1 MGIGM
6 TKASVRTAVAISVAI
21 WGAAAQAQVAAPPA
35 STASSGDALQ
45 EIIVTA
51 QRRAQ
56 NIEDVPVSI
65 QFVSNQALEAA
76 GIKSTQDLGQITP
89 NVTIISPIG
98 QGNQPLITIR
108 GIGLNDFDTNN
119 AGPNGVYI
127 DDVYINAPSAQSFA
141 LFDLQGI
148 QILKGP
154 QGTLYGR
161 NTSGGAL
168 VFTSIRPTDEYSS
181 DMHVEYGSFNTSQLV
196 GGVGGPLAPGLT
208 GRISLVVNRSDGYFK
223 NAFTGDNIDNV
234 SNEAFRAQLQYKP
247 NDQLTI
253 YWQSL
258 LGYVDNHPTPYG
270 HIGTYVPGTQAG
282 AAPTSC
288 SPAQAFG
295 GGCVDLFGYPTSAVW
310 SGSFNRLQN
319 LTALNSINQFRVDYA
334 AGPATLTSITS
345 YQYNDK
351 YHPEETDASPND
363 LLAATYGVRSKTVT
377 QEFRVAHNSETL
389 NWVGGIFLLDE
400 NLRQNQP
407 LYLFAQAD
415 EFGGFGIPPGPGAF
429 DGIAQRSYDSS
440 RQLSDSAALFG
451 QGDYTVAGFT
461 FTLGAR
467 YTWERKKF
475 DYHGSTQFQAGGMG
489 NYGPL
494 QDFIDADESQ
504 SNSNVTWRGAAAYHF
519 TQEAQAYAS
528 ASSGFKSG
536 GFNGSFLSNN
546 QQQAL
551 LQLSPIR
558 PEHVTAFEIGEKA
571 TFLDRKLSVN
581 SAVFYN
587 DYRDEQI
594 FATVPQE
601 LATGTG
607 QVILSTTQLLTNAKN
622 AHTEGV
628 ELQITA
634 IPVHGLTIDLQPA
647 YLQAKLDHAG
657 LTLFSGVA
665 SLDGKQLANAP
676 HLSFSGVVSYKYEL
690 GNGAIDFRLNS
701 NYRSHTWFDSTND
714 PYIQQAG
721 YWLHNLN
728 VVYES
733 SSKWE
738 LGLFV
743 RNLGDKKYALT
754 STDLSSPFG
763 FLEPVYGAP
772 RMAGV
777 EFTYHH

>member
-1 MGIGM
+1 MI
-6 TKASVRTAVAISVAI
+6 KASAGAVTLIGAVI
-21 WGAAAQAQVAAPPA
+21 WTGLAQAQTVAPA
-35 STASSGDALQ
+35 TSATTSGNALE
-45 EIIVTA
+45 EIVVTA

-56 NIEDVPVSI
+56 NIEDVPVSV
-65 QFVSNQALEAA
+65 QVVSNQALLAA
-76 GIKSTQDLGQITP
+76 GIKSTQDLGQLTP

-148 QILKGP
+148 QVLKGP

-168 VFTSIRPTDEYSS
+168 VFTSNRPTEEYSS
-181 DMHVEYGSFNTSQLV
+181 DMHIEYGNFNTSQLV
-196 GGVGGPLAPGLT
+196 GGVGGPLAQGLT

-223 NAFTGDNIDNV
+223 NAFTGDNIDNI

-247 NDQLTI
+247 NDQLTV

-270 HIGTYVPGTQAG
+270 HIGTYVPGTQGEG
-282 AAPTSC
+282 APSVC
-288 SPAQAFG
+288 SPSQAFA
-295 GGCVDLFGYPTSAVW
+295 GGCVDLYGYPTSAVW

-319 LTALNSINQFRVDYA
+319 LTALNSINQFRVDYE
-334 AGPATLTSITS
+334 AGPATLTAITS

-363 LLAATYGVRSKTVT
+363 LLSATYGVRSKTVT

-389 NWVGGIFLLDE
+389 NWVGGLFLLDE

-415 EFGGFGIPPGPGAF
+415 QFGGFGIPPGPGAF

-451 QGDYTVAGFT
+451 QGDYSVAGFT

-475 DYHGSTQFQAGGMG
+475 DYHGSTQYQAGGMG

-504 SNSNVTWRGAAAYHF
+504 SNSNVTWRAAVAYHF

-546 QQQAL
+546 QEQAL

-558 PEHVTAFEIGEKA
+558 PEHVSAFEVGEKA
-571 TFLDRKLSVN
+571 TFLDRRLGVT

-594 FATVPQE
+594 FATVPQV
-601 LATGTG
+601 LQTGNG
-607 QVILSTTQLLTNAKN
+607 QQIVSTTQLLTNAKH

-628 ELQITA
+628 ELQITT
-634 IPVHGLTIDLQPA
+634 IPIHGLTIDLQPA

-676 HLSFSGVVSYKYEL
+676 HLSFSGVVSYKYDV
-690 GNGAIDFRLNS
+690 GDGAIDFRLNS
-701 NYRSHTWFDSTND
+701 NYRSHVWFDSTND

-728 VVYES
+728 VSYES
-733 SSKWE
+733 GTAWE
-738 LGLFV
+738 AGIFV
-743 RNLGDKKYALT
+743 RNLADKKYALT

-763 FLEPVYGAP
+763 LLEPVYGAP
-772 RMAGV
+772 RMFGV
-777 EFTYHH
+777 QFTYHH